1 MIAQLVARPAKLH
14 GTCILSVTYITYE
27 GAKRIESRAFRQCVR
42 HQICSRGRL
51 VARKPKAMQPTAPTL
66 GYAEWK
72 ARVRAET
79 KRRDIPFT
87 TLPERDLRA
96 WKIADAS
103 PEEAADRAAT
113 EAHNAWPS
121 FGRKTRR

>member
-1 MIAQLVARPAKLH
+1 MIAQLVARPTKLH

-27 GAKRIESRAFRQCVR
+27 GAKRIESRAFRQCGR

-51 VARKPKAMQPTAPTL
+51 VARKPKAMQPAAPTP

-72 ARVRAET
+72 ARVRAEM
-79 KRRDIPFT
+79 KRREIPFT
-87 TLPERDLRA
+87 TLRERDLRA
-96 WKIADAS
+96 WYIADAS

-113 EAHNAWPS
+113 EGHNARPS
-121 FGRKTRR
+121 FGRKARG